1 MEAWVD
7 GVRKYAGTG
16 TTVSLSL
23 SLAGGPHKLTVFSK
37 NGSTVLS
44 SAISNFTVK

>member
-7 GVRKYAGTG
+7 GVRKFAGTG
-16 TTVSLSL
+16 NTLSL
-23 SLAGGPHKLTVFSK
+23 SVSLGAGAHKLTVFSK

-44 SAISNFTVK
+44 SAVSNFTVK